1 MMSLVFS
8 LTLTNKSV
16 IELRI
21 WKGHWFENNLK
32 YERDLRWWCQWM
44 PIWGVDADLI
54 PDADLSLYYTMHFKF
69 YKHILAY
76 GDSTKGL
83 PLFKTILP
91 TSFHII
97 LELVCERSDLFM
109 VKNVYLGFSSHG
121 FTYWWIYFFLHIVN
135 TFRVTHLYILLMK
148 IFLT

>member
-1 MMSLVFS
+1 MSLVFA

-21 WKGHWFENNLK
+21 WKGHWFENTLK
-32 YERDLRWWCQWM
+32 SELDLRWWCQWM

-54 PDADLSLYYTMHFKF
+54 SDADLSLYYTMHFKF